1 MTSSSGVSSFFSSN
15 ASVKAWALFAFG
27 TTPSLPV
34 PSSYSST
41 SLGAVN
47 AANFVNGFN
56 LVIDQD
62 KYLALNSS
70 AFAASGIENQT
81 AYSIGA
87 IPLRFITPMPNDKYK
102 IFVQPKLVGDAVT
115 SFTAPN
121 ENAVLAHALN
131 TPQYPKTKEGFWVRF
146 GQATRTSDSYIDN
159 MSQRGT
165 GIVHGQ
171 ILNRREAYLSYQMQ
185 VLVL

>member
-27 TTPSLPV
+27 TPPSIPV
-34 PSSYSST
+34 PSSYSNN

-62 KYLALNSS
+62 KYLALTSS
-70 AFAASGIENQT
+70 AMGQGVDTQT
-81 AYSIGA
+81 GYSIGP

-102 IFVQPKLVGDAVT
+102 IFVQPKMVGDTAVV
-115 SFTAPN
+115 N
-121 ENAVLAHALN
+121 ETAVLAHALN

-146 GQATRTSDSYIDN
+146 GQNTRTSDTYIDTMN
-159 MSQRGT
+159 QRGT

-171 ILNRREAYLSYQMQ
+171 ILSRREAYLSYQMQ

>member
-27 TTPSLPV
+27 TPPSLPI
-34 PSSYSST
+34 PSSYSNA

-62 KYLALNSS
+62 KYLALASS
-70 AFAASGIENQT
+70 AYTSTMDIQT
-81 AYSIGA
+81 FYSIGA

-102 IFVQPKLVGDAVT
+102 IFVQPKLVGDA
-115 SFTAPN
+115 SPN
-121 ENAVLAHALN
+121 ENVVLAHALN

-146 GQATRTSDSYIDN
+146 GQNTRTSESYIDY

>member
-27 TTPSLPV
+27 TPPNLPV
-34 PSSYSST
+34 PSSYSNN

-62 KYLALNSS
+62 KYLALTSS
-70 AFAASGIENQT
+70 AFAASGIDTQT
-81 AYSIGA
+81 GYSIGP

-115 SFTAPN
+115 PS
-121 ENAVLAHALN
+121 ESAVLAHALN

-146 GQATRTSDSYIDN
+146 GQATRTSEGYIDT

>member
-27 TTPSLPV
+27 TPPNLPI
-34 PSSYSST
+34 PSSYSNN

-62 KYLALNSS
+62 KYLALTSS
-70 AFAASGIENQT
+70 ASPSGIDIQT
-81 AYSIGA
+81 AYSIGP

-102 IFVQPKLVGDAVT
+102 IFVQPKLVGDAGHI
-115 SFTAPN
+115 N
-121 ENAVLAHALN
+121 EIAVLAHALN
-131 TPQYPKTKEGFWVRF
+131 TPKYPKTKEGFWVRF
-146 GQATRTSDSYIDN
+146 GQGTRTSDGYIDT